1 MMMRVKFH
9 IGRGFVSVDLDR
21 VLPWLVFVIALLV
34 THQIYLQEHSAEKR
48 AQKTSFDF
56 RLKDAVSQI
65 EQKIMIYDQA
75 LVGLQ
80 SFFEASE
87 VVERNE
93 FHNYVYKLLQDQQH
107 QGIVAIGYAEY
118 VKDSEKQRYQKSI
131 RRKGLTNFTI
141 FPELASD
148 RYAPIVYIEPN
159 TPVNLRKLGY
169 DAYSDEVR
177 RKAMDAAR
185 DVDQATLSAKVL
197 FLTESE
203 TGRRPGFL
211 IYLPIYRNGALHN
224 NVSEKR
230 ASLAGWVFLKLDS
243 EQLIDSAFAHK
254 PWDIDIRVFDGK
266 EAKQEALLFSRASAI
281 KGGESD
287 AKSALNKV
295 EHLDLLGHE
304 WVLAAKSLP
313 AFDAAINHQKSR
325 LIAVMGLLA
334 SLALMALVQSLVTRA
349 RAREAIEAID
359 TKLRDSEQRWKFAL
373 EGSGDGVWDWNL
385 HTNEVVFSRLW
396 KEMLGYHEAEIVDG
410 YEAWKVLV
418 HPDDLGAATEALHL
432 ALAEHSKPYSQE
444 YRMKCK
450 DGSWKWVLDR
460 GMVISFDPA
469 GKPLRMVGTHTD
481 ITFLK
486 KSEETIW
493 RQANFDSLTGLP
505 NRRMFYDRL
514 EQELKKAHRADLQLA
529 LIFLD
534 LDRFKEV
541 NDTLGHYQ
549 GDTLLQEAA
558 RRLSACV
565 READTVARLGGD
577 EFIII
582 LGELEDAGVVERI
595 AQKILMQL
603 AEPFRLDDEVAYVA
617 GSLGITLYPSDA
629 VRIGDLVKNV
639 DQAMYAAKNMGGNR
653 YSYFTPSMQAR
664 ANARMQMANDL
675 RAAISE
681 QQFWLAYQPIVDL
694 RSGAIHKAEALLRW
708 QHPTRGLVSPAE
720 FIPVAED
727 TGMIID
733 IGEWVFHEAVKRAS
747 QWREILCP
755 DFQISINKSPAQFY
769 KEIKSHTS
777 WFDYIKALGLPGSA
791 VVVEITEGLI
801 LDASENVTNILL
813 EFLDAGIQVSL
824 DDFGTGY
831 SSLSYLKKFDIDYL
845 KIDRSF
851 VANLEPD
858 SDDLALCEAMIVM
871 AHKLGIRVIAEGVE
885 TEVQRDLLQ
894 AAGCDFAQG
903 FLFSPGVSAENFEK
917 ILRR

>member
-1 MMMRVKFH
+1 M
-9 IGRGFVSVDLDR
+9 ITVSFDR

-34 THQIYLQEHSAEKR
+34 THQIYLQERSTEHR
-48 AQKTSFDF
+48 AQKISFDF
-56 RLKDAVSQI
+56 RVSDAGSQI
-65 EQKIMIYDQA
+65 AQKILIYEQA

-93 FHNYVYKLLQDQQH
+93 FHNYVYKLLQAEQH
-107 QGIVAIGYAEY
+107 QGIVAVGFAEFIS
-118 VKDSEKQRYQKSI
+118 DAEKQDYASTL
-131 RRKGLTNFTI
+131 RKQGLSSFSI
-141 FPELASD
+141 FPELESD
-148 RYAPIVYIEPN
+148 NYAPIVYIEPQ
-159 TPVNLRKLGY
+159 TPANLRKLGY
-169 DAYSDEVR
+169 DAYSDTVR
-177 RKAMDAAR
+177 RTAMDEAR
-185 DVDQATLSAKVL
+185 DFDRSTLTTRVL

-203 TGRRPGFL
+203 SSRRPGFL
-211 IYLPIYRNGALHN
+211 LYLPVYRNGAMHN
-224 NVSEKR
+224 SVSEKR
-230 ASLAGWVFLKLDS
+230 ANLAGWIFLKLDS
-243 EQLIDSAFAHK
+243 EQLIDSALGQQ
-254 PWDIDIRVFDGK
+254 PWDIDIRVFDGN
-266 EAKQEALLFSRASAI
+266 EAQQEALLFSHATEVQHD
-281 KGGESD
+281 GL
-287 AKSALNKV
+287 ALKKT
-295 EHLDLLGHE
+295 EHLNLLGHE
-304 WVLAAKSLP
+304 WLLAAKSLP

-349 RAREAIEAID
+349 RAREEIHAID
-359 TKLRDSEQRWKFAL
+359 VKLRDSEQRWKFAL

-385 HTNEVVFSRLW
+385 QTNEVVFSKRW
-396 KEMLGYHEAEIVDG
+396 KEMLGYCEAEIVDS
-410 YEAWKVLV
+410 YESWKSLV
-418 HPDDLGAATEALHL
+418 FPSDLNAAIDTLQQALSG
-432 ALAEHSKPYSQE
+432 ESKTYSQE

-460 GMVISFDPA
+460 GMVVSVDEE
-469 GKPLRMVGTHTD
+469 GKPLRMVGTHAD

-514 EQELKKAHRADLQLA
+514 EQELKKAHRAGLQLA

-549 GDTLLQEAA
+549 GDILLEEAA
-558 RRLSACV
+558 RRLSYCV
-565 READTVARLGGD
+565 RETDTVARLGGD

-582 LGELEDAGVVERI
+582 LGELEDAAVVERI
-595 AQKILMQL
+595 AQKILLEL
-603 AEPFRLDDEVAYVA
+603 AEPFKLDNEVAYVA

-629 VRIGDLVKNV
+629 LKIEDLVKNV

-653 YSYFTPSMQAR
+653 YSYFTPSMQAL

-675 RAAISE
+675 RLAISE

-708 QHPTRGLVSPAE
+708 QHPSRGLVNPAE
-720 FIPVAED
+720 FIPVAEE
-727 TGMIID
+727 TGLIVE
-733 IGEWVFHEAVKRAS
+733 IGEWVFHKAVKQTS
-747 QWREILCP
+747 LWREALCP
-755 DFQISINKSPAQFY
+755 DFQISINKSPVQFY
-769 KEIKSHTS
+769 NEVRSHVP
-777 WFDYIKALGLPGSA
+777 WFDYIKTLDLPGSA

-801 LDASENVTNILL
+801 LDASDNVTARLL
-813 EFLDAGIQVSL
+813 EFRDAGIQVSL

-851 VANLEPD
+851 VANLAPG

-871 AHKLGIRVIAEGVE
+871 AHKLGISVVAEGVE
-885 TEVQRDLLQ
+885 TALQRDLLQ

-903 FLFSPGVSAENFEK
+903 YLFSPGVSAEHFEK
-917 ILRR
+917 ILKG